1 MGQTAHGDCG
11 ALADTNGMGLFANLR
26 KNKSE
31 YDGSD
36 DWLFEL
42 QEDVDPSE
50 LAALGLPSSPAQAYE
65 AFDVAAASA
74 PVMPTLRDVP
84 PPSPLIPSPPM
95 AESGAPG
102 LGGWHL
108 PDVEND
114 RRASEPVGSFE
125 LSYEITEPGPVAFAE
140 PEPPSYEPIDFAYS
154 PAAGPAPAPPSW
166 ADAPPPP
173 LAPPSPAAPPTPP
186 AAWARETPRH
196 QPAGLEVEEF
206 DVAGFVELAQP
217 AAGWNA
223 AVWEDTVWEEP
234 VFEEPVFEEPGWG
247 GAGSEHS
254 AGDHE
259 TWAPTTEP
267 TVGFRSSISEAWE
280 PYVLGVQSEHVH
292 PSAVDGPTAP
302 EATVLL
308 EILGLFPGATW
319 TEVREAHRE
328 LIDGHRAE
336 PFTDEAQAELADE
349 IRREMNSAYAALRLL
364 AVSY

>member
-1 MGQTAHGDCG
+1 MGRTAHGDCG
-11 ALADTNGMGLFANLR
+11 AIADTNGMGLFANLR

-42 QEDVDPSE
+42 QEDVDPSD
-50 LAALGLPSSPAQAYE
+50 LASLGLPSSQAPEYE
-65 AFDVAAASA
+65 AFDVAAASV
-74 PVMPTLRDVP
+74 PVTPTPREVP
-84 PPSPLIPSPPM
+84 SPSPLVPAPFR
-95 AESGAPG
+95 AASGAAG

-114 RRASEPVGSFE
+114 RRVAEPVGSFE

-140 PEPPSYEPIDFAYS
+140 PEPPSYEPIDFAQR
-154 PAAGPAPAPPSW
+154 PAARQTPASPSW
-166 ADAPPPP
+166 ADAPPP
-173 LAPPSPAAPPTPP
+173 APPAPPTPPGPPTPP
-186 AAWARETPRH
+186 AAWARETPQH
-196 QPAGLEVEEF
+196 EPAVLEVEEF
-206 DVAGFVELAQP
+206 DAAGFVEPAQP
-217 AAGWNA
+217 ATGWNA
-223 AVWEDTVWEEP
+223 AVWEEP
-234 VFEEPVFEEPGWG
+234 VREA
-247 GAGSEHS
+247 AGSEDP
-254 AGDHE
+254 AGDPE
-259 TWAPTTEP
+259 TWAATTEP
-267 TVGFRSSISEAWE
+267 TVGLGSSISEAWE
-280 PYVLGVQSEHVH
+280 PHVLGVQSEAVH

-319 TEVREAHRE
+319 DEVREAHRE

-336 PFTDEAQAELADE
+336 PFTDEAQARLADE